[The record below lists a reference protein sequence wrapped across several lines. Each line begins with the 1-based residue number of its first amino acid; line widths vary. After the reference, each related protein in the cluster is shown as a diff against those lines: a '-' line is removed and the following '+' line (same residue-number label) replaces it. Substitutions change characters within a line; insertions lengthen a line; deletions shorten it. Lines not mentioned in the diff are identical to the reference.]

1 MTHPGALLTRL
12 GGVDVLSWN
21 PVRSTEGDAG
31 ARLVNNFGDLIG
43 PLLIERMLGE
53 VVPGPRDGSP
63 APVLVAIGSILH
75 FAPPGA
81 VVWGTGVNFKLSS
94 KLPAQLAT
102 LDMRAVRG
110 PYSARA
116 ITAGGGTAPR
126 IFGDPAL
133 LLPRYMPE
141 LHHWSR
147 AGSGRLLV
155 VPNLNDLDTMS
166 EVARDHGY
174 EVLDPRG
181 PVRSVL
187 RAVAQSGFVVGSS
200 LHAIAIADS
209 LGIPARFVAS
219 SAEGVFKYR
228 DYLAGTGRPLTRI
241 APDVETAIGLGGHA
255 AVDVDLDE
263 LKASFPRDLWAGP
276 DAVATARS
284 YDDRASI
291 IATWRELLSVAN
303 PNEAA
308 FRSEFRERLLPRV
321 AAAAAEVLS
330 EHTTSE
336 SAADARA
343 AFDES
348 YAEAR
353 AYRVALAAG
362 LSADELSEQDEA
374 LLNAIDGGDPDTM
387 LRALWLRRE
396 GRHAL
401 LHAVRTSDELRIL
414 SIALRP
420 GAISN
425 DITAISA
432 IGVDGTGA
440 EHVVDLP
447 VFAMYHRQWSIDLVA
462 SIDLPPHTRLVKLAV
477 RWTDAGGIVSEAP
490 VVRAPAGA
498 VSLTAYPR
506 ITGLPQ
512 WREEEVA

>member
-1 MTHPGALLTRL
+1 MISSALLTRM
-12 GGVDVLSWN
+12 GNVDVLSWN
-21 PVRSTEGDAG
+21 PVRVTEGEAG
-31 ARLVNNFGDLIG
+31 PRLVNNFGDLIG
-43 PLLIERMLGE
+43 PLLIERMLGS
-53 VVPGPRDGSP
+53 VASDGSEP
-63 APVLVAIGSILH
+63 STAPVLVSVGSILH

-94 KLPAQLAT
+94 KLPSQLAT
-102 LDMRAVRG
+102 LDIRAVRG

-116 ITAGGGTAPR
+116 ITAGGGVAPR
-126 IFGDPAL
+126 VFGDPAL

-141 LHHWSR
+141 LHHWGR

-166 EVARDHGY
+166 DVARDHGY

-181 PVRSVL
+181 PLRSVL

-200 LHAIAIADS
+200 LHAIVIADS

-219 SAEGVFKYR
+219 SAEGAFKYR

-241 APDVETAIGLGGHA
+241 APDVETAIELGGHA
-255 AVDVDLDE
+255 GVDVDLDE

-276 DAVATARS
+276 GTVATARS

-308 FRSEFRERLLPRV
+308 FRSDFRERLLPTL

-330 EHTTSE
+330 DHPTTE
-336 SAADARA
+336 SATTARA
-343 AFDES
+343 AFDER

-362 LSADELSEQDEA
+362 LTADEFSDEDGV
-374 LLNAIDGGDPDTM
+374 LLDAVDGGDPDTF
-387 LRALWLRRE
+387 LRTLWLRRE

-401 LHAVRTSDELRIL
+401 LHAVRTSDELRVL
-414 SIALRP
+414 SIALRC

-425 DITAISA
+425 DITAITA
-432 IGVDGTGA
+432 IGEDDTGA
-440 EHVVDLP
+440 EYVVDLP
-447 VFAMYHRQWSIDLVA
+447 VFAMYHRQWSIDLAA
-462 SIDLPPHTRLVKLAV
+462 SIDLPPHTRLAKLTV

-490 VVRAPAGA
+490 VLRASAGA
-498 VSLTAYPR
+498 VSLTAYPQ
-506 ITGLPQ
+506 IAGLPQ